1 MMKRIV
7 VAGGMLAAALA
18 FPPAGAQV
26 LYKSV
31 LPDGRVVYGDKPDP
45 GAAKVEEQKPDIS
58 KRGLGGSTPREAEA
72 LKAMEESRAKRE
84 TADEKSRSAQDAV
97 RAAEQAR
104 AAGKEPLAGER
115 TGTAGGGSRLNDSYY
130 ERQRKLEE
138 DVEKARRGT
147 GQTQTRPG
155 AY

>member
-1 MMKRIV
+1 MVARSVV
-7 VAGGMLAAALA
+7 VAGGVLMAALA
-18 FPPAGAQV
+18 FTVAAQV

-45 GAAKVEEQKPDIS
+45 GAAKVETQKPDIS
-58 KRGLGGSTPREAEA
+58 KGGLGGSTPRETEA
-72 LKAMEESRAKRE
+72 LKAMEASRAKRE

-115 TGTAGGGSRLNDSYY
+115 TGTAGGGSRLNESYY
-130 ERQRKLEE
+130 ERQRKLDE

-147 GQTQTRPG
+147 GQTPTRPG

>member
-18 FPPAGAQV
+18 LQPAGAQV

-45 GAAKVEEQKPDIS
+45 GATKVEEQKPDIS

-84 TADEKSRSAQDAV
+84 ATEEKGRSAQDAV

-104 AAGKEPLAGER
+104 AAGKEPLPGER

-130 ERQRKLEE
+130 ERQRKLDE
-138 DVEKARRGT
+138 DVEKARRGG

-155 AY
+155 SY